1 MDSLLPYYWD
11 TRDWLLAAAVA
22 GLLGGVV
29 STWLFLVKIT
39 RIGTL
44 LNESSG
50 LSVESQRRRND

>member
-29 STWLFLVKIT
+29 SAWLFLVKIT
-39 RIGTL
+39 A
-44 LNESSG
+44 
-50 LSVESQRRRND
+50 